1 MAPLGRAGD
10 AFLQLA
16 HLRGQRR
23 LITDGAG
30 HTAQKRGH
38 FRAGLREAEDVV
50 DEQQRVGPGRV
61 AEPLAHGQGRQGHAQ
76 TGAGR
81 LVHLAEHHGRLRDDR
96 AVGLADLG
104 FLHFQPEVVAFA
116 GALADAGEH
125 GVAAV
130 LAGDAGDQ
138 FGEDDGLAQAG
149 AAEQAGLAAA
159 DQRRQQVDDLDAG
172 LEEFGLGRQL
182 AKGGGSRWMGRYSVG
197 IDRAAAVDRL
207 AEQVEDAAERLL
219 ADRHRA
225 PARRCRRPPCRGPG
239 RRSSRG
245 RRSGRDC
252 RPGAAALRRS
262 GGCVT
267 PLTSLSTAQGVVD
280 FGQMA
285 FLELDV
291 EGRADDLHDL
301 AGMWSLGRSV
311 AVRQWQICH
320 RQIVPSIS
328 SASTPPMTSA
338 ISLVICAWRARLYL
352 PRQAS

>member
-1 MAPLGRAGD
+1 MAPRARAGD

-16 HLRGQRR
+16 HFGGQRR

-30 HTAQKRGH
+30 HAAQERRH

-61 AEPLAHGQGRQGHAQ
+61 AEPLAHGQGRQGDAEA
-76 TGAGR
+76 GAGR
-81 LVHLAEHHGRLRDDR
+81 LVHLAEDHGRLRDDR

-125 GVAAV
+125 RVAAV

-138 FGEDDGLAQAG
+138 LGEDDGLAQAG

-182 AKGGGSRWMGRYSVG
+182 GERRRLAVDRPAFRGV
-197 IDRAAAVDRL
+197 DRAAAVDRL

-219 ADRHRA
+219 ADGHRA
-225 PARRCRRPPCRGPG
+225 PACRCRRPSCRGPG
-239 RRSSRG
+239 RRSSPG
-245 RRSGRDC
+245 RRSGRGC
-252 RPGAAALRRS
+252 RPGAAAPRRS
-262 GGCVT
+262 GGCCT
-267 PLTSLSTAQGVVD
+267 PLYVGVDLEGVID
-280 FGQMA
+280 LRQVA
-285 FLELDV
+285 FLELGV
-291 EGRADDLHDL
+291 EGRADDLDDP
-301 AGMWSLGRSV
+301 AGCWPLRAV
-311 AVRQWQICH
+311 AC
-320 RQIVPSIS
+320 
-328 SASTPPMTSA
+328 
-338 ISLVICAWRARLYL
+338 
-352 PRQAS
+352 